1 MHMHTRISGI
11 ECSIHAAKIA
21 NEPWSRNP
29 DLKKINRKQ
38 GEDIKLQL
46 KGEKNRYVTI
56 VRVSQN
62 EVTLSEPEG
71 NNISVPLSNVAGFTT
86 DTNWYRYRKCKVVW
100 IRVENILRCVR

>member
-1 MHMHTRISGI
+1 MLIDRNKFGEIQKSAWITPSEFKTKLI
-11 ECSIHAAKIA
+11 E
-21 NEPWSRNP
+21 N
-29 DLKKINRKQ
+29 Q
-38 GEDIKLQL
+38 GKDIKLQL

-86 DTNWYRYRKCKVVW
+86 DTNWYRYRKCKVV
-100 IRVENILRCVR
+100 